1 MKTEGDAMTDA
12 GTNDEASGLS
22 WTESDAG
29 ETVAVAHAES
39 SRSVVVDD
47 EVVRAA
53 EQ

>member
-1 MKTEGDAMTDA
+1 MTDA
-12 GTNDEASGLS
+12 GMNEGARGSS
-22 WTESDAG
+22 WTESVAG
-29 ETVAVAHAES
+29 ETVAVARVES

>member
-1 MKTEGDAMTDA
+1 MTDA
-12 GTNDEASGLS
+12 GTNEGARGSS

>member
-1 MKTEGDAMTDA
+1 MKTEGDAITDA
-12 GTNDEASGLS
+12 GMNEGARGSS

-29 ETVAVAHAES
+29 ETVAVAHAEP
-39 SRSVVVDD
+39 SRSVVADD